1 MKKVTKILVLFVISL
16 QATCSLFA
24 ETKSVGTTSG
34 LYLNKAY
41 NTLEKQALYVY
52 IDGYANTYFKAKDCF
67 MTPTGYVDSSQTK
80 EIIKKLEKGLEWA
93 EKVRVNKIET
103 TKILDSFFMK
113 VKGRTQGIRLTF
125 ISKDKGKMSGI
136 MFGIKDFNNQFAYCV
151 LYMNMT
157 EVKEL
162 IAIVKKVPETY
173 KELLKDREKADI
185 LN

>member
-1 MKKVTKILVLFVISL
+1 MKKIIMIVIIMQVTL
-16 QATCSLFA
+16 SLFA

-52 IDGYANTYFKAKDCF
+52 IDENANTYFKAKDCF
-67 MTPTGYVDSSQTK
+67 MTPTGYVSSSQVK
-80 EIIKKLEKGLEWA
+80 EVIGKLEKGLEWA